1 MHRFKE
7 AQVRALEE
15 LEGKHQAMREE
26 AQQEKED
33 EKKLL
38 TAVSPMFTADAP
50 SWRDSSQEFE
60 QKTFL
65 LKIMSG
71 AERVFMK

>member
-38 TAVSPMFTADAP
+38 AAVSPMFTVH
-50 SWRDSSQEFE
+50 SWRDSFQEFE